1 VPWWQRG
8 DESTWDGVAKDREEY
23 DKVKSSTSDDESESI
38 FEEIDDT
45 IRSMYKIMRSESS
58 DSSAEVI
65 EVDFQNETKKK
76 KWKPKLV

>member
-1 VPWWQRG
+1 
-8 DESTWDGVAKDREEY
+8 
-23 DKVKSSTSDDESESI
+23 
-38 FEEIDDT
+38 
-45 IRSMYKIMRSESS
+45 MRSESS